1 MWESSCICIRMHA
14 RALTCA
20 LSYVHSHARAWL
32 QAGFTLL
39 LGAARTGYGF
49 KGALWALQLALLG
62 GCVAARAYARAST
75 DVAEDVRLL
84 QAGEGLATPEPTPR
98 NTAGESRRRLRTNWW
113 RRTRTTLAYSPPV
126 HQGSRGVI

>member
-1 MWESSCICIRMHA
+1 MHLHMRMHA

-20 LSYVHSHARAWL
+20 LSCVHSHARAWL

-62 GCVAARAYARAST
+62 GCVAARAYARTST

-98 NTAGESRRRLRTNWW
+98 NTAGESRRRLRTNWS
-113 RRTRTTLAYSPPV
+113 RRMRTTLAYSPPV
-126 HQGSRGVI
+126 HQ